1 MSARVVAVTQLLLDL
16 LDDIGPKRPTAVTPS
31 EFDLAMLFIP
41 MKADLQILR
50 DEARA
55 EMGAAVVKVL
65 GT

>member
-16 LDDIGPKRPTAVTPS
+16 LDDIGPKQATAVTPS

-41 MKADLQILR
+41 LAAELQILR
-50 DEARA
+50 DQARA
-55 EMGAAVVKVL
+55 EMGAAVVRVL